1 MRILNYLITIP
12 SEALLIFTKLK
23 IATMRIIT
31 NCLLTSLV
39 ISISLL
45 SCQKEVKN
53 DSPRTG
59 GGTGAVVNP
68 TPVQGTVTGKV
79 VDNNNNPVAGA
90 TVKAGSNTT
99 TTDNRGLFR
108 FNNIQLD
115 KYSAVVIVEKSG
127 FFKGYRVFSA
137 SPNNTNFVKLK
148 LVPKTLIGNIDAAAG
163 GSVNL
168 PDNSKITLPASGV
181 VVKSNNQS
189 YSGSVKVYAEVID
202 PTSADIAQIVPG
214 SFQGTDADNNRVTL
228 KSYGMLA
235 VVLEGNSGEQLQIA
249 TGKTAKLRFTIPSSL
264 RSTAPATIPLWS
276 VDETTGLWEQ
286 EGSATKGTDYY
297 EGDVSHFSFWNCD
310 VSSQT
315 IFLETTIVTAEGPLS
330 HVLVKLTRS
339 NGSSSYGYTDSSGH
353 VGGLVPKNEA
363 LTLEV
368 LNTCNQAIYT
378 KNLGPYSAN
387 TNIGTITVTLSPL
400 NTLQITG
407 NAVNCSNQPVTNGN
421 VLVYFEGQLYNR
433 PVNNGNFSLTITR
446 CSNSTGAVE
455 IVAVDNVANQQS
467 SSPWTGSAS
476 TGTISTGAIS
486 ACGVSS
492 VSFINYSVDGSNY
505 NLSTATPGDS
515 ISVFGSGSSGTNQT
529 ATAVFGFRTSQPNIN
544 ISFSTQGAAVGIFT
558 LHYLSVNQYD
568 SVSVVAPFNINITTY
583 GAPGQ
588 FIEGNFTGQI
598 RDISNNLHTV
608 AATFR
613 VRRN

>member
-1 MRILNYLITIP
+1 
-12 SEALLIFTKLK
+12 
-23 IATMRIIT
+23 MRIIT
-31 NCLLTSLV
+31 NCLLASLL

-53 DSPRTG
+53 DNPGTG
-59 GGTGAVVNP
+59 GGTGTVVNP
-68 TPVQGTVTGKV
+68 SPVQGTVTGKV
-79 VDNNNNPVAGA
+79 IDNNNNAVAGA
-90 TVKAGSNTT
+90 TVKSGSNTT

-108 FNNIQLD
+108 FNNIELD
-115 KYSAVVIVEKSG
+115 KYSAVITVEKAG

-137 SPNNTNFVKLK
+137 SANNTNFVKLK
-148 LVPKTLIGNIDAAAG
+148 LVPKTLIGNVDAVAG
-163 GSVNL
+163 GSVSL
-168 PDNSKITLPASGV
+168 PDNSKITLPASGI

-189 YSGSVKVYAEVID
+189 YSGSVKVYAAVID

-214 SFQGTDADNNRVTL
+214 SFQGTDANNYRVTL
-228 KSYGMLA
+228 TSFGMLA
-235 VVLEGNSGEQLQIA
+235 VELEGSGGEQLQIA
-249 TGKTAKLRFTIPSSL
+249 VGKTAKLRFTIPSSL

-276 VDETTGLWEQ
+276 VDETTGLWKQ

-310 VSSQT
+310 VSGQT
-315 IFLETTIVTAEGPLS
+315 VFLEMTIATAEGPLS
-330 HVLVKLTRS
+330 HVLVKLSRP
-339 NGSSSYGYTDSSGH
+339 NGGSSYGYTDSLGR
-353 VGGLVPKNEA
+353 VGGLVPKNET

-368 LNTCNQAIYT
+368 LNTCNQAIHT
-378 KNLGPYSAN
+378 RTVGPFSAN
-387 TNIGTITVTLSPL
+387 TNLGTITVTLAPI
-400 NTLQITG
+400 NTLLITG
-407 NAVNCSNQPVTNGN
+407 SVVNCSNQPVTTGN

-467 SSPWTGSAS
+467 ISPWTGSAS
-476 TGTISTGAIS
+476 TGTINTGALS
-486 ACGVSS
+486 ACGTSS
-492 VSFINYSVDGSNY
+492 VSFIDYTVDGSNFS
-505 NLSTATPGDS
+505 LSTATPGDS
-515 ISVFGSGSSGTNQT
+515 ISTYGSGNSGTNQP
-529 ATAVFGFRTSQPNIN
+529 ATAVFGFRVSQPNMN
-544 ISFSTQGAAVGIFT
+544 ISFFTQGAAVGTFPIQ
-558 LHYLSVNQYD
+558 YLTVNQYD
-568 SVSVVAPFNINITTY
+568 SVTLVSPFNLNITTY

-608 AATFR
+608 AGTFR

>member
-1 MRILNYLITIP
+1 MRINT
-12 SEALLIFTKLK
+12 
-23 IATMRIIT
+23 T
-31 NCLLTSLV
+31 NCLFICLI

-45 SCQKEVKN
+45 SCQKEAKN
-53 DSPRTG
+53 DSPGTSGSTG
-59 GGTGAVVNP
+59 TVVPP

-79 VDNNNNPVAGA
+79 VDNNNNAVAGA

-115 KYSAVVIVEKSG
+115 KYSAVITVEKGG

-148 LVPKTLIGNIDAAAG
+148 LVPKTLIGSIDAVAG
-163 GSVNL
+163 GSVSL

-181 VVKSNNQS
+181 MIRSNNQS
-189 YSGSVKVYAEVID
+189 YSGSVKVYSEVID

-235 VVLEGNSGEQLQIA
+235 VELEGNSGEQLQIA
-249 TGKTAKLRFTIPSSL
+249 TGKTAKLRFIIPSSL

-276 VDETTGLWEQ
+276 VDETTGLWKQ

-310 VSSQT
+310 VSSPT
-315 IFLETTIVTAEGPLS
+315 VFLEMTIVTAEGPLS
-330 HVLVKLTRS
+330 HVQVKLTRP
-339 NGSSSYGYTDSSGH
+339 NGASSYGYTDSSGH

-378 KNLGPYSAN
+378 QNVGPYSTN
-387 TNIGTITVTLSPL
+387 TNLGTITVTLSPI

-407 NAVNCSNQPVTNGN
+407 SAVNCSNQPVTNGN
-421 VLVYFEGQLYNR
+421 VLVYFEGHLYNR
-433 PVNNGNFSLTITR
+433 PVTNGNFSLTITR
-446 CSNSTGAVE
+446 CSNSAGAIEV
-455 IVAVDNVANQQS
+455 VALDNVANQQS

-476 TGTISTGAIS
+476 TGTINTGTIS

-492 VSFINYSVDGSNY
+492 VRFINYSVDGSNY
-505 NLSTATPGDS
+505 SLSSATPGDS
-515 ISVFGSGSSGTNQT
+515 ISTYGSGSGGTNQS
-529 ATAVFGFRTSQPNIN
+529 ATSVFGFRISQPNLK
-544 ISFSTQGAAVGIFT
+544 ISFSTQGAAVGTFP
-558 LHYLSVNQYD
+558 LQYLLVNQYD
-568 SVSVVAPFNINITTY
+568 SISLVTPFNINITTY

-608 AATFR
+608 VATFR

>member
-1 MRILNYLITIP
+1 
-12 SEALLIFTKLK
+12 
-23 IATMRIIT
+23 MRIIT
-31 NCLLTSLV
+31 NYLLSSLV

-53 DSPRTG
+53 DDPGTG
-59 GGTGAVVNP
+59 GSTGTVVNP

-79 VDNNNNPVAGA
+79 IDNNNNAVTGA
-90 TVKAGSNTT
+90 TVKAGNNTT

-115 KYSAVVIVEKSG
+115 KYSAVVTVEKSG

-137 SPNNTNFVKLK
+137 SPNNTNFIKLK
-148 LVPKTLIGNIDAAAG
+148 LVSKTLIGSIDAVAG
-163 GSVNL
+163 GSLSL
-168 PDNSKITLPASGV
+168 PDNSKITLPASGIV
-181 VVKSNNQS
+181 VRSNNQS
-189 YSGSVKVYAEVID
+189 YSGSVKVYAAVIN
-202 PTSADIAQIVPG
+202 PASADISQIIPG
-214 SFQGTDADNNRVTL
+214 SFQGTDANNYRVILT
-228 KSYGMLA
+228 SFGMLA
-235 VVLEGNSGEQLQIA
+235 VELEGNSGEQLQIA

-276 VDETTGLWEQ
+276 VDETTGLWKE

-315 IFLETTIVTAEGPLS
+315 VFLEMTIVTAEGPLS
-330 HVLVKLTRS
+330 HVQVKLTRP
-339 NGSSSYGYTDSSGH
+339 NGASSYGYTDSSGH
-353 VGGLVPKNEA
+353 VGGVVPKNEA

-368 LNTCNQAIYT
+368 LNTCNQAIST
-378 KNLGPYSAN
+378 QTVGPFSTN
-387 TNIGTITVTLSPL
+387 TNLGTITVTISPL

-407 NAVNCSNQPVTNGN
+407 TAVNCSNQPVTNGN

-433 PVNNGNFSLTITR
+433 PLNNGNFSLTITR

-467 SSPWTGSAS
+467 NSPWTGLAS

-492 VSFINYSVDGSNY
+492 ASFINYSVDGTNY
-505 NLSTATPGDS
+505 SLSTATPGDS
-515 ISVFGSGSSGTNQT
+515 ITTYGSGSSGTNQS
-529 ATAVFGFRTSQPNIN
+529 ATAVFGFRMSQPNMK
-544 ISFSTQGAAVGIFT
+544 ISFSTQGAAVGTFP
-558 LHYLSVNQYD
+558 LQYLLVNQYD
-568 SVSVVAPFNINITTY
+568 SIIIVTPFNVNITTY
-583 GAPGQ
+583 GLPGQ